1 MIIKTYYHTP
11 TQVKVED
18 PDGEGYITG
27 IAYQDFIICGCCG
40 GIFELA
46 DLNEDGLEIID
57 FEEWVN
63 LNETIQ
69 YGA

>member
-1 MIIKTYYHTP
+1 MKNYYHTP

-18 PDGEGYITG
+18 PDRNGYTYG

-46 DLNEDGLEIID
+46 DLNEDGLEIIE

-63 LNETIQ
+63 LEETIQ
-69 YGA
+69 YGV

>member
-1 MIIKTYYHTP
+1 MKTYYLTP

-27 IAYQDFIICGCCG
+27 IAYQDFIICSCCG

-57 FEEWVN
+57 LEEWID
-63 LNETIQ
+63 LNEIIQ
-69 YGA
+69 SGV